1 MKDQVQ
7 LCKHELKS
15 KSKNLEHMERDYHSK
30 KELSLKQTLLRL
42 REEMKEKTFQL
53 EETAI
58 QYEQFQKIH
67 QDCVSY
73 SDVEMRER
81 EFFRQIEQLKLE
93 HQSQLD
99 SFRQNII
106 YQYDTALNNIQ
117 HEIYL
122 AEANMQKE
130 QELCEE
136 LATETETEK
145 QRNSEMILELQNT
158 KQQNDTLIH
167 ELFIEKEKNRSL
179 QTQLLELQHVNINN
193 QQNQKE
199 IEFRKRNFGVK
210 EDVEEL
216 VYQLSVMLEL
226 EKRKSYENEQQLLAE
241 TRAKQKLMDSV
252 INDKMLIQ
260 KLTLRVQQL
269 ESLNWGT

>member
-1 MKDQVQ
+1 
-7 LCKHELKS
+7 
-15 KSKNLEHMERDYHSK
+15 
-30 KELSLKQTLLRL
+30 
-42 REEMKEKTFQL
+42 MKEKTFQL